1 MKKILCATVCG
12 LCLISCV
19 ATAGRAIS
27 LGDNRGMGVCS
38 YTPLQEIIRDARSE
52 ADLAPIT
59 KNNVNL
65 NAPVKCGGTVLQL
78 AVLRGNPQ
86 VMRALLEAGADV
98 KTPVSLEGFNIAN
111 APKEIPILHFAA
123 FYAPRQDI
131 VSLIISAG
139 ADVTATD
146 ENGESVLWYI
156 NQNPVLR
163 NTALSDD
170 IRNTLLLTPKNI
182 GGAGTRSDS
191 SSTSPVNDTIADTNN
206 KPVMRKVID
215 PRVPQSAPGQAI
227 ITKTGKDAVG
237 LSEASVMRPS
247 VQLSETVAAV
257 KNSNAEKGTQS
268 AENSL
273 KPLPQGA
280 RIIAPGSAFQP
291 REIVEPDMPVKE

>member
-1 MKKILCATVCG
+1 MKKILCATLMG
-12 LCLISCV
+12 ACLISGS
-19 ATAGRAIS
+19 ALAQRAIS
-27 LGDNRGMGVCS
+27 AGDNNRHSGACS

-86 VMRALLEAGADV
+86 VVRALLEAGADV
-98 KTPVSLEGFNIAN
+98 KTPVSLEGFNIPG
-111 APKEIPILHFAA
+111 APKEIPILHFAG

-170 IRNTLLLTPKNI
+170 VRNTLLFAPKNMS
-182 GGAGTRSDS
+182 GEGARLDPS
-191 SSTSPVNDTIADTNN
+191 SPSPVSGMISNADG
-206 KPVMRKVID
+206 KPVMRKVVD
-215 PRVPQSAPGQAI
+215 PRVPQLAPGQAI
-227 ITKTGKDAVG
+227 ITKTGKNTVG
-237 LSEASVMRPS
+237 LSETPN
-247 VQLSETVAAV
+247 AV
-257 KNSNAEKGTQS
+257 KTAAPATHTNTQAS
-268 AENSL
+268 GQEGNL
-273 KPLPQGA
+273 KTLPQGT
-280 RIIAPGSAFQP
+280 RVISSGGAFP
-291 REIVEPDMPVKE
+291 TREIVEPDMPVKD